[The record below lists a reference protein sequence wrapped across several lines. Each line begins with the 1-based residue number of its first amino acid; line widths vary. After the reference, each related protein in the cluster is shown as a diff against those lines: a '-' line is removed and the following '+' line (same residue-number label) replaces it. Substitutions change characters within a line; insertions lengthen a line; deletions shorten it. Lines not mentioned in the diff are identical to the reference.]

1 VVFGWLRRLF
11 ERQQPPSIRDE
22 LKNLGLNV
30 LSDRNLEQ
38 RLRVLNTLHDFF
50 DKPIEEHLKE
60 LKIPEP
66 TPLDKLNVEREILK
80 AMNRCMKLTAVP
92 YGRAGDVD
100 AYREAMKGWEM
111 LYHIAWDIL
120 DTVERSIKTYQE
132 RENALKIDAEDM
144 AQKAWNFLK
153 IEVFPYGMMIINF
166 SFFSRD
172 VAPSYAAIVQQLPQ
186 YGFGPPVRQYDTGSP
201 AEQDKTS
208 QYTGISLPDKIKKER
223 PE

>member
-1 VVFGWLRRLF
+1 MVFGWLRRLLA
-11 ERQQPPSIRDE
+11 RQQLPSIKDE
-22 LKNLGLNV
+22 LRNLGLNV

-38 RLRVLNTLHDFF
+38 RLKMLEMLHDFF

-66 TPLDKLNVEREILK
+66 TPLDKLKVEREILK

-111 LYHIAWDIL
+111 LYHIAWDVL

-144 AQKAWNFLK
+144 AQKTWNFLK
-153 IEVFPYGMMIINF
+153 IEVFPYGMMIIDF

-172 VAPSYAAIVQQLPQ
+172 VAPSYAAVIQQLPQ
-186 YGFGPPVRQYDTGSP
+186 GFNFPPLSRRDTGSP
-201 AEQDKTS
+201 TREEGEYGEDANVIRRKRMAE
-208 QYTGISLPDKIKKER
+208 E
-223 PE
+223 